1 MDTCCRSV
9 WRSLMDVCK
18 KLAWLALAILG
29 SGAEAAAADA
39 QNFPTRPIR
48 WIVPVPAGATTDI
61 VTRLVGQ
68 KMSENWGQQVIV
80 DNRAGGAMIIG
91 SDIVAKATPDGYT
104 IGTLLTPTIVNPFV
118 LKNLPYDTLRDFTP
132 VSLMVM
138 VPGVMT
144 MYPGV
149 PANNLKEVIALAK
162 AKPGTLNYGSP
173 GPLTS
178 GHLSMEM
185 LKLTAGISITHIPYK
200 GGAPAIADLIAG
212 QIQFLISG
220 PPGVLPHI
228 KSGRLKAI
236 ATTAPKRSPGL
247 PDTPTAAESA
257 LPGFDTYEWYGVFA
271 PGKLPKDV
279 LAKLSREIARII
291 KQPDVSEKLAVQG
304 AIPVGN
310 TSDEF
315 ANFVKREMSV
325 WGKVAQQVGLKP
337 D

>member
-1 MDTCCRSV
+1 MQTFRKFGPLV
-9 WRSLMDVCK
+9 LTL
-18 KLAWLALAILG
+18 LAAVA
-29 SGAEAAAADA
+29 GAPSANA
-39 QNFPTRPIR
+39 QNYPTRPIR

-61 VTRLVGQ
+61 VTRLVAQ
-68 KMSENWGQQVIV
+68 KINEAWGQQVIV
-80 DNRAGGAMIIG
+80 DNRPGGAFVIG
-91 SDIVAKATPDGYT
+91 SDIVAKAQPDGHT
-104 IGTLLTPTIVNPFV
+104 IGTLLTPHIVNPFV
-118 LKNLPYDTLRDFTP
+118 MKDLPYDTLRDFTP
-132 VSLMVM
+132 VTLMVI

-144 MYPGV
+144 MFPGV
-149 PANNLKEVIALAK
+149 PANNLKDVIALAK

-220 PPGVLPHI
+220 PPGVLQHI

-236 ATTAPKRSPGL
+236 ATTAAKRSPGL
-247 PDTPTAAESA
+247 PDTPTFAESG

-279 LAKLSREIARII
+279 LAKLSKEIARII
-291 KQPDVSEKLAVQG
+291 KLPDMSEKLSVQG

-310 TSDEF
+310 TSEEF
-315 ANFVKREMSV
+315 AGFVKREMAT
-325 WGKVAQQVGLKP
+325 WGKVAQKVGLKP

>member
-1 MDTCCRSV
+1 MNFARWLIIVLTLTGSV
-9 WRSLMDVCK
+9 
-18 KLAWLALAILG
+18 
-29 SGAEAAAADA
+29 AEIACA
-39 QNFPTRPIR
+39 QTYPTRPIR

-61 VTRLVGQ
+61 VTRMVGQ
-68 KMSENWGQQVIV
+68 KMSESWGQQVIV
-80 DNRAGGAMIIG
+80 DNRAGGAMIVG
-91 SDIVAKATPDGYT
+91 SDIIAKASPDGYT
-104 IGTLLTPTIVNPFV
+104 VGTLLTPTIVNPFV

-132 VSLMVM
+132 VTLMVM

-144 MYPGV
+144 MNPAV
-149 PANNLKEVIALAK
+149 PASNLKEVIALAK
-162 AKPGTLNYGSP
+162 AKPGSLNYGSP

-185 LKLTAGISITHIPYK
+185 LKLTAGIDITHIPYK

-220 PPGVLPHI
+220 PPGVLAHI

-236 ATTAPKRSPGL
+236 ATTAAKRSPGL
-247 PDTPTAAESA
+247 PDTPTFAESGLA
-257 LPGFDTYEWYGVFA
+257 GFDTYEWYGVFA

-291 KQPDVSEKLAVQG
+291 KLPDMSEKLSVQG

-310 TSDEF
+310 TPEEF
-315 ANFVKREMSV
+315 AAFVRREMDT

-337 D
+337 E

>member
-1 MDTCCRSV
+1 MPTIARYV
-9 WRSLMDVCK
+9 LI
-18 KLAWLALAILG
+18 AITT
-29 SGAEAAAADA
+29 AAAQAASAADA
-39 QNFPTRPIR
+39 PNFPTRPIR

-61 VTRLVGQ
+61 VTRLVAQ
-68 KMSENWGQQVIV
+68 KMGDNWKQQVIV
-80 DNRAGGAMIIG
+80 DNRAGGAMIIA
-91 SDIVAKATPDGYT
+91 SDIIAKSTPDGYT

-118 LKNLPYDTLRDFTP
+118 LKNLPYDTLKDFTP

-144 MYPGV
+144 MFPGV
-149 PANNLKEVIALAK
+149 PANNLKDVIALAK
-162 AKPGTLNYGSP
+162 ARPGALNYGSP

-185 LKLTAGISITHIPYK
+185 LKLTASINMTHIPYK

-228 KSGRLKAI
+228 NSKRLKAI
-236 ATTAPKRSPGL
+236 ATTAAKRSPGL
-247 PDTPTAAESA
+247 PDTPTFAESG

-271 PGKLPKDV
+271 PGRMPKDV
-279 LAKLSREIARII
+279 LEKLSREIARIVNL
-291 KQPDVSEKLAVQG
+291 PDMSEKLSVQG

-310 TSDEF
+310 TPAEF
-315 ANFVKREMSV
+315 SAFVKREMDT

>member
-1 MDTCCRSV
+1 MNTLGKLV
-9 WRSLMDVCK
+9 LLMV
-18 KLAWLALAILG
+18 AALGI
-29 SGAEAAAADA
+29 AAGTPSASA
-39 QNFPTRPIR
+39 QTYPTRPIR

-61 VTRLVGQ
+61 VTRLVAQ
-68 KMSENWGQQVIV
+68 KINEAWGQQVIV
-80 DNRAGGAMIIG
+80 DNRPGGAFVIG
-91 SDIVAKATPDGYT
+91 SDIVAKALPDGHT
-104 IGTLLTPTIVNPFV
+104 IGTLLTPHIVNPYV
-118 LKNLPYDTLRDFTP
+118 MKDLPYDTLRDFTP
-132 VSLMVM
+132 VTLMVM

-144 MYPGV
+144 MNPGV

-185 LKLTAGISITHIPYK
+185 LKLTAGINIQHVPYK

-212 QIQFLISG
+212 QVQFLISG
-220 PPGVLPHI
+220 PPGVLAHI
-228 KSGRLKAI
+228 KSGRLRAI
-236 ATTAPKRSPGL
+236 ATTAAKRSPGL
-247 PDTPTAAESA
+247 PDTPTFAESG

-271 PGKLPKDV
+271 PGKLPRDV

-291 KQPDVSEKLAVQG
+291 KLPEMSEKLSVQG

-315 ANFVKREMSV
+315 AAFVKKEMNT

>member
-1 MDTCCRSV
+1 MQPYRK
-9 WRSLMDVCK
+9 WGRL
-18 KLAWLALAILG
+18 LLAIAG
-29 SGAEAAAADA
+29 VACWAAPVAA
-39 QNFPTRPIR
+39 QNYPTRPIR

-68 KMSENWGQQVIV
+68 KINESWGQQVIV
-80 DNRAGGAMIIG
+80 DNRPGGAFVIG
-91 SDIVAKATPDGYT
+91 TDIVAKAQSDGYT
-104 IGTLLTPTIVNPFV
+104 IGTLLTPHIVNPFV

-132 VSLMVM
+132 VTLMVI

-144 MYPGV
+144 MNPGV
-149 PANNLKEVIALAK
+149 PANTLKEVIAIAR
-162 AKPGTLNYGSP
+162 AKPGSLNYGSP

-185 LKLTAGISITHIPYK
+185 LKLAAGVNIQHIPYK
-200 GGAPAIADLIAG
+200 GGAPAIADLIGG

-220 PPGVLPHI
+220 PPGVLAHI

-236 ATTAPKRSPGL
+236 ATTAAKRSPGL
-247 PDTPTAAESA
+247 PDTPTFAESG

-271 PGKLPKDV
+271 PAKLPKAV
-279 LAKLSREIARII
+279 LTKLSDEIARII
-291 KQPDVSEKLAVQG
+291 KLPEMSEKLALQG
-304 AIPVGN
+304 AIPVGS
-310 TSDEF
+310 TAEEF
-315 ANFVKREMSV
+315 ASFVTREMSV

>member
-1 MDTCCRSV
+1 MSRTACV
-9 WRSLMDVCK
+9 VV
-18 KLAWLALAILG
+18 AAIAALYAGL
-29 SGAEAAAADA
+29 SNA
-39 QNFPTRPIR
+39 QTAYPSRAIR

-61 VTRLVGQ
+61 VSRIVGQ
-68 KMSENWGQQVIV
+68 KMSENWGQQVII
-80 DNRAGGAMIIG
+80 DNRPGGVFVIG
-91 SDIVAKATPDGYT
+91 SDVIAKAAPDGYT
-104 IGTLLTPTIVNPFV
+104 VGTLLTPHIVNPFV
-118 LKNLPYDTLRDFTP
+118 LKNLPYDTLQDFTP
-132 VSLMVM
+132 VTLMVI

-149 PANNLKEVIALAK
+149 PVTNLKELLALAK

-185 LKLTAGISITHIPYK
+185 LKLTAGVQITHIPYK
-200 GGAPAIADLIAG
+200 GGAPAIADLIGG
-212 QIQFLISG
+212 QIQLLISG

-236 ATTAPKRSPGL
+236 ATTAAKRSPGL
-247 PDTPTAAESA
+247 PDVPTFAEA
-257 LPGFDTYEWYGVFA
+257 GLPGFDTYEWYGVFA
-271 PGKLPKDV
+271 PARLPSEVLGKLNQEV
-279 LAKLSREIARII
+279 VRILHL
-291 KQPDVSEKLAVQG
+291 PDVNEKLAAQG

-310 TSDEF
+310 TAEEF
-315 ANFVKREMSV
+315 AAFVKREMDT

>member
-1 MDTCCRSV
+1 MYRFT
-9 WRSLMDVCK
+9 SLTSIV
-18 KLAWLALAILG
+18 LI
-29 SGAEAAAADA
+29 SAAAFAPISNLHA

-61 VTRLVGQ
+61 VTRLVAQ
-68 KMSENWGQQVIV
+68 KMGENWGQQVIV

-91 SDIVAKATPDGYT
+91 TDTVAKATPDGYT
-104 IGTLLTPTIVNPFV
+104 VGTLLTPTIVNPFV
-118 LKNLPYDTLRDFTP
+118 LKNLPYDTLKDLTP

-144 MYPGV
+144 MFPGV

-162 AKPGTLNYGSP
+162 AKPGALNYGSP

-185 LKLTAGISITHIPYK
+185 LKITAGINMTHIPYK

-228 KSGRLKAI
+228 NSKRLKAI
-236 ATTAPKRSPGL
+236 ATTAAKRSPGL
-247 PDTPTAAESA
+247 PDTPTFAESG

-271 PGKLPKDV
+271 PGNMPKDV
-279 LAKLSREIARII
+279 LNKLSREIARIVNL
-291 KQPDVSEKLAVQG
+291 PEMSEKLSVQG

-310 TSDEF
+310 TSAEF
-315 ANFVKREMSV
+315 TAFVKKEMDT

>member
-1 MDTCCRSV
+1 MNTFAKFGLLMLAAMGTVTGAPSV
-9 WRSLMDVCK
+9 
-18 KLAWLALAILG
+18 G
-29 SGAEAAAADA
+29 A
-39 QNFPTRPIR
+39 QNYPTRPIR
-48 WIVPVPAGATTDI
+48 WIVPVPAGSTTDM

-68 KMSENWGQQVIV
+68 KINEAWGQQVIV
-80 DNRAGGAMIIG
+80 DNRPGGAFVIG
-91 SDIVAKATPDGYT
+91 SDVVAKAAPDGYT
-104 IGTLLTPTIVNPFV
+104 VGTLLTPHIVNPFV
-118 LKNLPYDTLRDFTP
+118 MKDLPYDTLRDFTP
-132 VSLMVM
+132 ITLMVM

-149 PANNLKEVIALAK
+149 PANTLKEVIALAK
-162 AKPGTLNYGSP
+162 SKPGSLNYGSP

-220 PPGVLPHI
+220 PPGVLQHI

-236 ATTAPKRSPGL
+236 ATTAAKRSPGL
-247 PDTPTAAESA
+247 PDTPTFAESG
-257 LPGFDTYEWYGVFA
+257 LPGFDTYEWYGVFG

-279 LAKLSREIARII
+279 LAKLSQEIARII
-291 KQPDVSEKLAVQG
+291 KLPEMSEKLSVQG

-315 ANFVKREMSV
+315 AAFVKREMDT

>member
-1 MDTCCRSV
+1 MHRFT
-9 WRSLMDVCK
+9 SLTSIV
-18 KLAWLALAILG
+18 LISAAALAPIPT
-29 SGAEAAAADA
+29 SHA

-61 VTRLVGQ
+61 VTRLVAQ
-68 KMSENWGQQVIV
+68 KMGENWGQQVIV

-91 SDIVAKATPDGYT
+91 TDTVAKATPDGYT
-104 IGTLLTPTIVNPFV
+104 VGTLLTPTIVNPFV
-118 LKNLPYDTLRDFTP
+118 LKNLPYDTLKDLTP

-138 VPGVMT
+138 VPGLMT
-144 MYPGV
+144 MFPGV

-162 AKPGTLNYGSP
+162 AKPGALNYGSP

-185 LKLTAGISITHIPYK
+185 LKITAGINMTHIPYK

-228 KSGRLKAI
+228 NSKRLKAI
-236 ATTAPKRSPGL
+236 ATTAAKRSPGL
-247 PDTPTAAESA
+247 PDTPTFAESG

-271 PGKLPKDV
+271 PGNMPKDV
-279 LAKLSREIARII
+279 LNKLSREIARIVNL
-291 KQPDVSEKLAVQG
+291 PEMSEKLSVQG

-310 TSDEF
+310 TSAEF
-315 ANFVKREMSV
+315 TAFVKKEMDT

>member
-1 MDTCCRSV
+1 MNTV
-9 WRSLMDVCK
+9 GKFGLLM
-18 KLAWLALAILG
+18 LAA
-29 SGAEAAAADA
+29 SGMIAGAPSADA

-61 VTRLVGQ
+61 VTRLVAQ
-68 KMSENWGQQVIV
+68 KINEAWGQQVIV
-80 DNRAGGAMIIG
+80 DNRPGGAFVIG
-91 SDIVAKATPDGYT
+91 SDIVAKAVPDGHT
-104 IGTLLTPTIVNPFV
+104 VGTLLTPHIVNPYV
-118 LKNLPYDTLRDFTP
+118 MKDLPYDTLRDFTP
-132 VSLMVM
+132 VTLMVM

-144 MYPGV
+144 MNPGV
-149 PANNLKEVIALAK
+149 PANTLKEVIALAK

-185 LKLTAGISITHIPYK
+185 LKLTAGINIQHVPYK
-200 GGAPAIADLIAG
+200 GGAPAIDDLIAG
-212 QIQFLISG
+212 QVQFLISG
-220 PPGVLPHI
+220 PPGVLAHI
-228 KSGRLKAI
+228 NSGRLKAI
-236 ATTAPKRSPGL
+236 ATTAAKRSPGL
-247 PDTPTAAESA
+247 PNTPTFAESG
-257 LPGFDTYEWYGVFA
+257 LTGFDTYEWYGVFA

-291 KQPDVSEKLAVQG
+291 KLPDMSEKLSVQG

-315 ANFVKREMSV
+315 AAFVKREMNT
-325 WGKVAQQVGLKP
+325 WGKVAQRVGLKP